1 MPHTKQQLQALLAEA
16 GLQPRHQWGQNFL
29 IDLNLMR
36 LLVDAADPQPDDLVL
51 EVGPGPGSLT
61 DLLAQ
66 RAAHVIAVEIDPDLA
81 RIAQQQLASH
91 ANVTLLQTDILAR
104 KSALAP
110 VVLDAL
116 EQYRPTP
123 PGRFLLVAN
132 LPYQIASPLIINLLI
147 GPNPPQGI
155 YVTIQAEVADR
166 MTAAPSTKAFG
177 QLSVLLQATGSVRR
191 LRTLKPQ
198 AFWPM
203 PTVHSAMIAYQR
215 DDAQL
220 DLIGDRLHF
229 RRTIDLLLHH
239 RRKTIR
245 HCLAQACDPQQAAHI
260 LNQLDIP
267 PSTRAETLT
276 PQQFIQLAHL
286 LPPFPQ

>member
-1 MPHTKQQLQALLAEA
+1 MPPTKQQLQALLADA
-16 GLQPRHQWGQNFL
+16 GLQPQHKWGQNFL

-36 LLVDAADPQPDDLVL
+36 LLVDAADIKSHDLVL

-66 RAAHVIAVEIDPDLA
+66 HARHVVAVEIDPQLTA
-81 RIAQQQLASH
+81 IAQQQLAH
-91 ANVTLLQTDILAR
+91 HNNVTLIQTDVLAR

-110 VVLDAL
+110 TVLDAL
-116 EQYRPTP
+116 DQHRPTP

-147 GPNPPQGI
+147 GPNPPHGI

-166 MTAAPSTKAFG
+166 MTAAPATKPFG
-177 QLSVLLQATGSVRR
+177 QLSVILQATGNVRR

-203 PTVHSAMIAYQR
+203 PSVNSAMIAYQR
-215 DDAQL
+215 DDAKL
-220 DLIGDRLHF
+220 KRIGDCRHF
-229 RRTIDLLLHH
+229 RYTIDLLLHH

-245 HCLAQACDPQQAAHI
+245 HCLAQACDKQLTANI
-260 LNQLDIP
+260 LNQLNIH
-267 PSTRAETLT
+267 PSTRAETLS
-276 PQQFIQLAHL
+276 PNQFIQLAHR
-286 LPPFPQ
+286 LPPANP